1 MRGIILGATEEILKA
16 TATFDDDGQ
25 TGSKLTTVGCARGK
39 ETKQEVWGGVVGGAV
54 WCVALHRLCEY
65 SAFGMNTL
73 IPFSLTKQSGANIA
87 NAVTAEHIRP
97 PEDVPRI
104 AYDRYQRHH
113 QDLTFSLAN
122 GMTESSPPPSF
133 PDGRYRHVSLHG

>member
-73 IPFSLTKQSGANIA
+73 MSRFSHKATRSKYSKCGHSR
-87 NAVTAEHIRP
+87 TH
-97 PEDVPRI
+97 
-104 AYDRYQRHH
+104 
-113 QDLTFSLAN
+113 
-122 GMTESSPPPSF
+122 
-133 PDGRYRHVSLHG
+133 